1 MVPPSVHDLT
11 VLVAACYTVRCAVEV
26 NRQLAQIERPLVA
39 GPYVLQHVHQRFVC
53 LRSPSAMVFLFQGS
67 EASTIHGNRPSE
79 QTLLDWQCNLDVALV
94 PARDISDGRLHSGF
108 SRCFREAVADVDMLI
123 SAVAGAT
130 GVWLSGHSLGGALAQ
145 ICGLH
150 IARHHPEI
158 AKRTSIYTMGSPR
171 VGDSAAARELAAGIP
186 FISHACMPLDP
197 IMRTPPLILG
207 YAKNAGLH
215 HTIGDRPEHRQGL
228 LHSLFNTARGLWEHR
243 ICAYQRALE
252 DGDEV
257 VEKK

>member
-1 MVPPSVHDLT
+1 MVHDLT

-108 SRCFREAVADVDMLI
+108 SRCSQGGCCGNPENPEERHWSSVGRKFWKVGRHAVQK
-123 SAVAGAT
+123 AT
-130 GVWLSGHSLGGALAQ
+130 SKA
-145 ICGLH
+145 
-150 IARHHPEI
+150 
-158 AKRTSIYTMGSPR
+158 AKVT
-171 VGDSAAARELAAGIP
+171 
-186 FISHACMPLDP
+186 
-197 IMRTPPLILG
+197 
-207 YAKNAGLH
+207 
-215 HTIGDRPEHRQGL
+215 
-228 LHSLFNTARGLWEHR
+228 
-243 ICAYQRALE
+243 
-252 DGDEV
+252 
-257 VEKK
+257 